1 MGSIVGTREQRLM
14 TFAALLIGIAL
25 GLDLFAGSLSV
36 GIAGLPRERWPRT
49 ALIFAFFGVV
59 LLAVGLAAGNLLSD
73 GLGNIASYLAG
84 VALIG
89 LGLKSLVGIFLDDH
103 SEEEAPP
110 LDPKSVMTTGFIA
123 PMDKLAVGISR
134 SLIDISKPPV
144 LLYFAVQG
152 FVLTLLGLALGKR
165 LGSKLGFVAH
175 LLAGAVFVILGA
187 IIIIQTAR
195 NHDLH

>member
-1 MGSIVGTREQRLM
+1 M
-14 TFAALLIGIAL
+14 TFATLLIGVSL
-25 GLDLFAGSLSV
+25 GLDLFAGGLSV
-36 GIAGLPRERWPRT
+36 GIAGLSRDRWPRT

-59 LLAVGLAAGNLLSD
+59 LLAVGLALGNLLSD

-89 LGLKSLVGIFLDDH
+89 LGLKSLIGIFLDSHDD
-103 SEEEAPP
+103 EEDIQ
-110 LDPKSVMTTGFIA
+110 LDPKSVMTTGFVA
-123 PMDKLAVGISR
+123 SLDKMAVGISL
-134 SLIDISKPPV
+134 SLIEISKPPV
-144 LLYFAVQG
+144 LLYFGIQG
-152 FVLTLLGLALGKR
+152 FLLTLLGLSLGKR

-195 NHDLH
+195 NHELP